1 MNQYPLYESRMKSY
15 GLEDMTVEDM
25 IAQGSITEERIAE
38 IEKEL
43 QTASAFETVSPIG
56 YAYVEKRTTH
66 YIIRFSREVNLHYP
80 FLTGGSLLDFIAE
93 ETTVTE
99 QDLKE
104 IHTALFTH
112 INNLPKDKNGNAELD
127 IKTLMSGIMEHQ
139 IVPKC
144 RNSFFDFLTS
154 LGYLQYVVDYFTPL
168 LPPFETL
175 KRYEKFI
182 GVPMKL
188 TKEEIGRIQDYEK
201 DGTYD
206 LEKSPYFDIVIH
218 YTCDYLKKA
227 KEQLSHDLGLLLEK
241 SESDTPRTDKT
252 EDIKTE
258 SAISPAVRLFLLEQ
272 QNKLSGSYLDTHF
285 TTHLLMDRFVTELL
299 DLSSFLQKKTSAQP
313 EYDTVPSVH
322 EVYDIETIIDWFR
335 FELISLVRDNIPYK
349 KCRTCGR
356 FFIPAGRSDREY
368 CSRFNPKYGKPCR
381 EIGATLT
388 FENRHKDDG
397 IHRAYTQAYRRMD
410 SRKRTRYISRAEFAE
425 WGRIAREKRTL
436 CENGG
441 ISFDEFQAW
450 LDETKRK

>member
-218 YTCDYLKKA
+218 YNCDYLKKA

-322 EVYDIETIIDWFR
+322 EVYDIETINDWFR

>member
-1 MNQYPLYESRMKSY
+1 MNQYPLYENRMKSY
-15 GLEDMTVEDM
+15 GLEDMTAEDM
-25 IAQGSITEERIAE
+25 IAQGMITEERIAE

-56 YAYVEKRTTH
+56 YAYVENRTTH
-66 YIIRFSREVNLHYP
+66 YIIRFSKEVNLHYP

-93 ETTVTE
+93 ETTITE

-112 INNLPKDKNGNAELD
+112 INSLPKDENGNAELD
-127 IKTLMSGIMEHQ
+127 IKSLMFDIMEHQ

-322 EVYDIETIIDWFR
+322 EVYDIETINDWFR

>member
-15 GLEDMTVEDM
+15 GLEDMTAEDM
-25 IAQGSITEERIAE
+25 IAQGMITEERIAE

-93 ETTVTE
+93 ETTITE

-112 INNLPKDKNGNAELD
+112 INSLPKDENGNAELD
-127 IKTLMSGIMEHQ
+127 IKSLMFDIMEHQ

-285 TTHLLMDRFVTELL
+285 TTHLLMDHFVTELL
-299 DLSSFLQKKTSAQP
+299 DLPSFLQKKTSAQP

-322 EVYDIETIIDWFR
+322 EVYDIETINDWFR

-349 KCRTCGR
+349 KCRTCGK

>member
-1 MNQYPLYESRMKSY
+1 MNKYPLYESRMKSY
-15 GLEDMTVEDM
+15 GLEDVTIEDM
-25 IAQGSITEERIAE
+25 IAQGMITEERIAE

-99 QDLKE
+99 QYLKE
-104 IHTALFTH
+104 IHIALFTH
-112 INNLPKDKNGNAELD
+112 INDLPKDENGNAELD
-127 IKTLMSGIMEHQ
+127 IKTLMFDIMEHQ

-188 TKEEIGRIQDYEK
+188 TKEEIGKIQEYEK

-218 YTCDYLKKA
+218 YTCDYLKRA
-227 KEQLSHDLGLLLEK
+227 KEQLSHDLGLLLD
-241 SESDTPRTDKT
+241 ESGNDTPSTGKT
-252 EDIKTE
+252 EDTKATE
-258 SAISPAVRLFLLEQ
+258 PDTNNNLPDTSGRPGNPTKDTVISPAVRLFLLEQ
-272 QNKLSGSYLDTHF
+272 QNKLNGSYLDPHF
-285 TTHLLMDRFVTELL
+285 TTHLLMDHFVTELL
-299 DLSSFLQKKTSAQP
+299 DLPSFRNLSARSSGQL
-313 EYDTVPSVH
+313 
-322 EVYDIETIIDWFR
+322 
-335 FELISLVRDNIPYK
+335 
-349 KCRTCGR
+349 
-356 FFIPAGRSDREY
+356 
-368 CSRFNPKYGKPCR
+368 
-381 EIGATLT
+381 
-388 FENRHKDDG
+388 
-397 IHRAYTQAYRRMD
+397 
-410 SRKRTRYISRAEFAE
+410 
-425 WGRIAREKRTL
+425 
-436 CENGG
+436 
-441 ISFDEFQAW
+441 
-450 LDETKRK
+450 